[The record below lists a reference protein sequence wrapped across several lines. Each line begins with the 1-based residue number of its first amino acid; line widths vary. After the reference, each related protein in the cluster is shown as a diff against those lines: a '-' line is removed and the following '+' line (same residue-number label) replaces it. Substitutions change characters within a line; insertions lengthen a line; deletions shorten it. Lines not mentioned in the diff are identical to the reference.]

1 MQMLSRI
8 SLTAIILLIFS
19 AVVVAQ
25 TPPNQPNQPGPRPQT
40 PTPQSLTFE
49 EYEPKS
55 TLVVPEHLTP
65 RAKFPF
71 VDVHSHHRDLTPGYV
86 DKLIREMDSINLRV
100 MVNLSGGSGERL
112 KQIVEAY
119 KGRYPDRFVIFANP
133 SFDDLNEP
141 GYGARAAARLAEDY
155 KNGARGLKV
164 FKNFGMDLRFRSGE
178 RVKVDDPNFDP
189 LWDKCAELGIP
200 ILIHIAE
207 PSAFFDPIDRRN
219 ERWLELKEFPGRAR
233 PPERYP
239 TFETLME
246 ERNRMIAKH
255 PKTIF
260 ILAHLGYH
268 GNDLGRL
275 GRLFDAHPNVYVD
288 IAAVLAELG
297 RQPYTARD
305 FLIKYQDRVLFG
317 KDIYE
322 PSEYTYYFH
331 VLETRDDYIEY
342 YRRRHAFWR
351 MYGVYLPDDVLQ
363 KIYYKNA
370 ERLIPGL
377 KKQ

>member
-25 TPPNQPNQPGPRPQT
+25 TPPNQPNQPGPRPQS
-40 PTPQSLTFE
+40 TPQSLTFE

-71 VDVHSHHRDLTPGYV
+71 VDVHSHHRDLTPNYV

-112 KQIVEAY
+112 KQIIEAY

-164 FKNFGMDLRFRSGE
+164 FKNFGMDLKFRTGE
-178 RVKVDDPNFDP
+178 RVKVDDANFDP
-189 LWDKCAELGIP
+189 LWAKCAELGIP

-255 PKTIF
+255 PKTTF

-268 GNDLGRL
+268 GNDLRRL
-275 GRLFDAHPNVYVD
+275 VRLFDAHPNVYVD

-363 KIYYKNA
+363 KLYYKNA
-370 ERLIPGL
+370 ERLIPGM